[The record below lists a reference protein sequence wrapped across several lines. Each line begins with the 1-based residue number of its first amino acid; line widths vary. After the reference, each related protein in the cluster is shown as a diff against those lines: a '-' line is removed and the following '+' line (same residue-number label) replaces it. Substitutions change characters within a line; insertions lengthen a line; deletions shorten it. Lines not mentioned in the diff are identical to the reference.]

1 LNKWQFAS
9 KDFQMEV
16 SDRKVRKGFDINLG
30 RAEVLIYSTLAL
42 MLSLTALVTIASS
55 GKLLWDGLRSWEGAA
70 QTLSVLN
77 ELLIVLMLVEILHTV
92 RISIR
97 SHVLVT
103 EPFLVVGLIASIR
116 RILVITL
123 EASTLHKDGSW
134 TSDAAPA
141 IFRSSMIELALLG
154 VLILILV
161 IAITLLRKH
170 APEPTEAGSD
180 GLKEANS
187 S

>member
-1 LNKWQFAS
+1 
-9 KDFQMEV
+9 MEV
-16 SDRKVRKGFDINLG
+16 SDSKLRKRFDLNLG
-30 RAEVLIYSTLAL
+30 RAEVLIYSLLAV
-42 MLSLTALVTIASS
+42 MLSLTALVTIASG

-70 QTLSVLN
+70 QTLRVLN

-116 RILVITL
+116 RILVIHL
-123 EASTLHKDGSW
+123 ETSTLHQDGSW
-134 TSDAAPA
+134 TSHAAPA
-141 IFRSSMIELALLG
+141 IFRSSIHDPRLLG
-154 VLILILV
+154 VLLLVLV

-170 APEPTEAGSD
+170 APEPAEGDSD